1 MKVLVL
7 GASGF
12 IGLPVAQA
20 LVRAGH
26 SVYGVT
32 RSAAKA
38 KELAAEEIIP
48 IIAEA
53 SKPET
58 WIAHVSTLDV
68 VIDAVGG
75 VEIKTSS
82 NVILQAVSQAAKAG
96 RPPFAPKL
104 SYIYSSGT
112 WVHGNNRSEIVSD
125 TTPCTKP
132 MDLVAWRLEQENRV
146 ISDPNLN
153 GIVIRPALLYGRSGS
168 LLAPLFESASKGKVA
183 WYGVPGGRF
192 SLIHCD
198 DLADLYLRAA
208 EKAQL
213 IPGKIFDAANDLT
226 ESADDVLNKLVEVS
240 GAQGP
245 AEWITPENPYHHAL
259 NCTSLLRPYL
269 ARALLDWQPRKPGL
283 VDGLA
288 TYYAAWQAAAD
299 TWQASKGRDFSEH
312 K

>member
-38 KELAAEEIIP
+38 KQLAAEEIIP
-48 IIAEA
+48 IVAEVA
-53 SKPET
+53 KPDT
-58 WIAHVSTLDV
+58 WISHVPTADV

-75 VEIKTSS
+75 MEIKTLSDS
-82 NVILQAVSQAAKAG
+82 VLQAVSQAAKAR
-96 RPPFAPKL
+96 RPSFAPKL

-112 WVHGNNRSEIVSD
+112 WVHGDSRTEVVTD
-125 TTPCTKP
+125 TTPCTNP
-132 MDLVAWRLEQENRV
+132 MPLVAWRVDQENRV
-146 ISDPNLN
+146 VSDPNVN

-168 LLAPLFESASKGKVA
+168 LLAPLFEGASKGKVA
-183 WYGVPGGRF
+183 WYGRTGSRF
-192 SLIHCD
+192 SMIHCD
-198 DLADLYLRAA
+198 DLADLYVRAA
-208 EKAQL
+208 ENAQL
-213 IPGKIFDAANDLT
+213 IAGKVFDAANDFT
-226 ESADDVLNKLVEVS
+226 ESGDDVLNKLVEVS
-240 GAQGP
+240 GAKGP
-245 AEWITPENPYHHAL
+245 AEWIEPENPYHEAL

-269 ARALLDWQPRKPGL
+269 ARALLGWQPRKPGF

-288 TYYAAWQAAAD
+288 TYYAAWQAAAG
-299 TWQASKGRDFSEH
+299 TWQQSQGRNFSEH